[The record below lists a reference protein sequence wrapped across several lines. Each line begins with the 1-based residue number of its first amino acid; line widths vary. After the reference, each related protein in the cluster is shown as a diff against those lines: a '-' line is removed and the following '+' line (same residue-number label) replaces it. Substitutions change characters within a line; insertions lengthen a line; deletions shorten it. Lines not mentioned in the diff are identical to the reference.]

1 MSELIGVEIVTGE
14 VDLSVP
20 LNREQA
26 EELTT
31 HIRNAADVMYI
42 LIARAHSGRV
52 WEALEYPSWEAYVND
67 EFDMSRSRAYQL
79 LDHAK
84 VIAEIEA
91 AAPAGATFSI
101 NEKTARDL
109 KKVLGDVTSEVGE
122 RTEGMNAHE
131 ASSTIQ
137 DVLDRYRN
145 STGLPL
151 SDDDYADGEPYGYTI
166 GGNDG
171 LLDNLDDSTFG
182 KYSALQ
188 GSASESHES
197 DDTGIAP
204 ARPKRPSLADSGVDP
219 SALRRTV
226 QACYDLYASL
236 SSLKSMPDVDSV
248 INAIPVERH
257 VQVGENLDPALSW
270 ITDFA
275 LSWKNKNT
283 VVANNED
290 GEDIEDSED
299 ID

>member
-1 MSELIGVEIVTGE
+1 MSDLVRVETVTGE

-26 EELTT
+26 EELTA

-79 LDHAK
+79 LDQAK

-91 AAPAGATFSI
+91 VAPAGATFSI

-109 KKVLGDVTSEVGE
+109 KKVLGDVISDVSE
-122 RTEGMNAHE
+122 RTEGMNPSE

-137 DVLDRYRN
+137 EVLDEYRSTTN
-145 STGLPL
+145 SGS
-151 SDDDYADGEPYGYTI
+151 SDEYDDYAGRDPYASTV

-171 LLDNLDDSTFG
+171 LLDDLDEATFN
-182 KYSALQ
+182 KFLRED
-188 GSASESHES
+188 GSHSEGQENNNT
-197 DDTGIAP
+197 DLGP
-204 ARPKRPSLADSGVDP
+204 ARPKRPSVADSGIDP
-219 SALRRTV
+219 VALRRTV

-236 SSLKSMPDVDSV
+236 SSLKSMPDVGSV
-248 INAIPVERH
+248 LKAIPIERH
-257 VQVGENLDPALSW
+257 NQIGENLDPAVQW
-270 ITDFA
+270 ISEFA
-275 LSWKNKNT
+275 ASWKNQQ
-283 VVANNED
+283 ED
-290 GEDIEDSED
+290 DQSTESTESTEDPI
-299 ID
+299 